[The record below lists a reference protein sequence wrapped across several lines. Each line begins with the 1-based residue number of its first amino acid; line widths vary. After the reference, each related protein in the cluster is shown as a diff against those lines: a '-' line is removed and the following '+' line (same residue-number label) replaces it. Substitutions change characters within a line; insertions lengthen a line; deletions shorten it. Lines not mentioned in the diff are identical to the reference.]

1 MTLAPIH
8 SHLIRG
14 VEGKPAAPN
23 KTCSAVGC
31 LRLAQQLHHLWPR
44 SYLKGQPQ
52 NWVMTPWGVV
62 VANTTKLCVE
72 HHSMVTDH
80 HAAVMVE
87 GQTFMW
93 AERRGGDWQ
102 VTGALRPQPG
112 EAENPHSDEPHT
124 DLAEGES
131 CPTCG
136 YQKPRESKPGPKRP
150 TKTWAL
156 LVPDDSELGGEV
168 LDGWVDDFAVL
179 LGLTGQSP
187 RLKRYHVLAVIL
199 AWASQ
204 HKPMLIQDIIE
215 SKRA

>member
-14 VEGKPAAPN
+14 VEGKPGPLP
-23 KTCSAVGC
+23 KTCVAPGC
-31 LRLAQQLHHLWPR
+31 LRVTRDRHHLWAK
-44 SYLKGQPQ
+44 SYLRGQPIEY
-52 NWVMTPWGVV
+52 VRTPWDAVIQNSTG
-62 VANTTKLCVE
+62 LCVE

-80 HAAVMVE
+80 HAAIMVE
-87 GQTFMW
+87 GTTFYW
-93 AERRGGDWQ
+93 AERSNGDWQ

-112 EAENPHSDEPHT
+112 EAEDPHSDEPHT

-156 LVPDDSELGGEV
+156 LVPDDTELGGEV

-204 HKPMLIQDIIE
+204 HKPMLIEDIIE
-215 SKRA
+215 SRR